1 MISQVQEFVTGR
13 AAALAGRVKK
23 VRLPSLTS
31 ARDAV
36 RNSADSVRSLKT
48 PVNAVARSGIRLTS
62 VSQAFSQN
70 LIELQTDMVS
80 AAISDAALRL
90 ERASRAGNL
99 VELFRDQI
107 ELLPA
112 TRTRLGTDAQ
122 RVAEIFRE
130 AGREVRAVATQ
141 TYEKIVDSA
150 AAPAATAK
158 RKTRK
163 TVARKTTAARKS
175 TRRARKAA

>member
-1 MISQVQEFVTGR
+1 MISQVQEFVTGQ

-23 VRLPSLTS
+23 VRIPSLTS

-48 PVNAVARSGIRLTS
+48 PINAVARSGIRLTS

-70 LIELQTDMVS
+70 LIELQTDIVS

-90 ERASRAGNL
+90 ERASRASNL

-112 TRTRLGTDAQ
+112 TRTRIGTDAQ
-122 RVAEIFRE
+122 RAAEIFRE
-130 AGREVRAVATQ
+130 AGREVRAVAAH
-141 TYEKIVDSA
+141 TYEKIVESA
-150 AAPAATAK
+150 HAPAASAK
-158 RKTRK
+158 RKPRK
-163 TVARKTTAARKS
+163 TAARKTTTARKT

>member
-36 RNSADSVRSLKT
+36 RHSADSVRSLKT
-48 PVNAVARSGIRLTS
+48 PIHAVARSGIRLTS

-70 LIELQTDMVS
+70 LIELQTDIFS

-90 ERASRAGNL
+90 ERASRASNI

-112 TRTRLGTDAQ
+112 TRSRLGTDAQ
-122 RVAEIFRE
+122 RAAEIFRE
-130 AGREVRAVATQ
+130 AGREVRAVAAQ

-150 AAPAATAK
+150 AAPAK
-158 RKTRK
+158 RKPRK
-163 TVARKTTAARKS
+163 TAARKTAKVRKS

>member
-141 TYEKIVDSA
+141 TYEKIVD
-150 AAPAATAK
+150 AAPAK
-158 RKTRK
+158 RKPRK
-163 TVARKTTAARKS
+163 TAARKTAKVRKS

>member
-13 AAALAGRVKK
+13 AAALANRVKK

-48 PVNAVARSGIRLTS
+48 PIHAVARSGIRLTS

-70 LIELQTDMVS
+70 LIELQSDMFS

-90 ERASRAGNL
+90 ERASRAGNI
-99 VELFRDQI
+99 VELFRGQI

-122 RVAEIFRE
+122 RAADIFRE

-141 TYEKIVDSA
+141 TYGKIVDSA
-150 AAPAATAK
+150 AEAATAAK
-158 RKTRK
+158 RKPRK
-163 TVARKTTAARKS
+163 TAARKATKVRKS

>member
-23 VRLPSLTS
+23 VRLPSLTT

-90 ERASRAGNL
+90 EQIGRAH
-99 VELFRDQI
+99 V
-107 ELLPA
+107 
-112 TRTRLGTDAQ
+112 
-122 RVAEIFRE
+122 
-130 AGREVRAVATQ
+130 
-141 TYEKIVDSA
+141 
-150 AAPAATAK
+150 
-158 RKTRK
+158 
-163 TVARKTTAARKS
+163 
-175 TRRARKAA
+175 